1 VANQVATDP
10 AKKKTIS
17 KYVRSS
23 RAELRKVHWPTREE
37 LKNHTAV
44 VVMVCFMA
52 TVALWAL
59 DTVFGFGLNLV
70 IR

>member
-1 VANQVATDP
+1 MANQPAVAPTRS
-10 AKKKTIS
+10 KSIG

-23 RAELRKVHWPTREE
+23 RAELKKVHWPTRDE

-44 VVMVCFMA
+44 VVVVCLMA
-52 TVALWAL
+52 TLALWAI
-59 DTVFGFGLNLV
+59 DSVFGLGLNLV

>member
-1 VANQVATDP
+1 MANQTATAP
-10 AKKKTIS
+10 TKSRAVG
-17 KYVRSS
+17 KYLRSS
-23 RAELRKVHWPTREE
+23 RAELKKVHWPNREE

-44 VVMVCFMA
+44 VVVVCLMA
-52 TVALWAL
+52 TLALWVL

>member
-1 VANQVATDP
+1 VANQPAVAPTRS
-10 AKKKTIS
+10 KSIG

-23 RAELRKVHWPTREE
+23 RAELKKVHWPTRDE

-44 VVMVCFMA
+44 VVVVCLMA
-52 TVALWAL
+52 TLALWAI
-59 DTVFGFGLNLV
+59 DSVFGLGLNLV

>member
-1 VANQVATDP
+1 MAPTRS
-10 AKKKTIS
+10 KSIG

-23 RAELRKVHWPTREE
+23 RAELKKVHWPTRDE

-44 VVMVCFMA
+44 VVVVCLMA
-52 TVALWAL
+52 TLALWAI
-59 DTVFGFGLNLV
+59 DSVFGLGLNLV

>member
-1 VANQVATDP
+1 LANQPAVAP
-10 AKKKTIS
+10 AKS
-17 KYVRSS
+17 KSIAKYFRSS
-23 RAELRKVHWPTREE
+23 RAELKKVHWPTRAE

-44 VVMVCFMA
+44 VVVVCILA
-52 TVALWAL
+52 TLVLWGL

>member
-1 VANQVATDP
+1 VANQPAVAP
-10 AKKKTIS
+10 SRSKSIG

-23 RAELRKVHWPTREE
+23 RAELKKVHWPTRDE

-44 VVMVCFMA
+44 VVVVCLMA
-52 TVALWAL
+52 TLALWAI
-59 DTVFGFGLNLV
+59 DSVFGLGLNLV

>member
-1 VANQVATDP
+1 MANQTVTAPT
-10 AKKKTIS
+10 KSQSIG

-23 RAELRKVHWPTREE
+23 RAELKKVHWPTREE

-44 VVMVCFMA
+44 VVAVCLMA
-52 TVALWAL
+52 TLALWVL
-59 DTVFGFGLNLV
+59 DTVFGFGLNMI

>member
-1 VANQVATDP
+1 MANQPAVAPT
-10 AKKKTIS
+10 KS
-17 KYVRSS
+17 KSMGKYIRSS
-23 RAELRKVHWPTREE
+23 RAELKKVHWPTREE

-44 VVMVCFMA
+44 VVVVCAMA
-52 TVALWAL
+52 TAALWAL